1 VLPEPVP
8 AQVVG
13 SDGAPVTV
21 TERYAVTVPPARLA
35 IAGQPLATLVGWA
48 GPWPVDERWWDP
60 PTARQR
66 ARFQLL
72 AADGAAWLV
81 ALTGGRWE
89 VEAVYD

>member
-1 VLPEPVP
+1 V
-8 AQVVG
+8 A
-13 SDGAPVTV
+13 V

-35 IAGQPLATLVGWA
+35 LDGRPPATLVGWA

-60 PTARQR
+60 SAAHLR

-72 AADGAAWLV
+72 AADGTAWLV
-81 ALTGGRWE
+81 ALVDGRWE